1 MAARKKP
8 DDTRN
13 DALAVLT
20 QMFGETEGWDE
31 RVAAATEAAL
41 IAEEVYAL
49 RERHGLT
56 QAALADLIDSSQ
68 SAVARLENATYHG
81 HSISVLRRIAAA
93 VGERVI
99 VRFMATTDTATPR
112 RPASKK
118 RPARKEQPVALVEGG
133 IGNRKPPARRG
144 PAPTHGKKVTA

>member
-1 MAARKKP
+1 MASRKKP

-20 QMFGETEGWDE
+20 QMFGDTEGWDE
-31 RVAAATEAAL
+31 RVAAATESAL

-56 QAALADLIDSSQ
+56 QAELAELMDSSQ
-68 SAVARLENATYHG
+68 SAVARLENANYHG
-81 HSISVLRRIAAA
+81 HSIAVLRRIAAA

-99 VRFMATTDTATPR
+99 VRFMAATDTATPR

-118 RPARKEQPVALVEGG
+118 RSARKEQPVALMVGG
-133 IGNRKPPARRG
+133 IGNRKPTARRG
-144 PAPTHGKKVTA
+144 TAPAHGKKVTA

>member
-1 MAARKKP
+1 MASRKKP

-20 QMFGETEGWDE
+20 QMFGDTEGWDE
-31 RVAAATEAAL
+31 RVAAATESAL

-56 QAALADLIDSSQ
+56 QAELAELMDSSQ
-68 SAVARLENATYHG
+68 SAVARLENANYHG
-81 HSISVLRRIAAA
+81 HSIAVLRRIAAA
-93 VGERVI
+93 VGERVV
-99 VRFMATTDTATPR
+99 VRFIATTDSANQR

-118 RPARKEQPVALVEGG
+118 RPARKERRVALMLGG
-133 IGNRKPPARRG
+133 IGNKKPSVRRG
-144 PAPTHGKKVTA
+144 TAPTKDGRVTD